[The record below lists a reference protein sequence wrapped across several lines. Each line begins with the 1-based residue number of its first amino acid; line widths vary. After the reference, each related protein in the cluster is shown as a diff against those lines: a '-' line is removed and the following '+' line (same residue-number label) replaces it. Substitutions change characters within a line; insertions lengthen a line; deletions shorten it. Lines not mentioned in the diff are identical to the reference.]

1 MVPLRQVRGRDVPCW
16 RPLSWDTAAEVDNA
30 AYMCWPC
37 FEQYHDPDM
46 WVCDWCGGYAELN
59 AGWNVAEQ
67 QHILDG
73 GLPLCSDCANWEQ
86 MPSPPPKP
94 LPQQQPHVATPQTQA
109 EMAQNRKN
117 NLHDREVLRKQFP
130 TYCTYHLFHVHVLG
144 RPESAGCDRAEKDAI
159 GCFQGG
165 RERSHGVPEGL
176 LEAKLYSSIKCS

>member
-1 MVPLRQVRGRDVPCW
+1 VPCW